1 MTERGLPAAVT
12 TWCTFWMLP
21 SFRNRRAPVRGV
33 LGWIVAII
41 VFGACGGTGPSGV
54 HPGSPTPDQ
63 TQRYVALVHSYW
75 VAYKKAEGDI
85 PSFADECGYYSSK
98 VQPSACRPRIVAIL
112 PVHEKFLADLNITPA
127 PSQFAADDQAFRT
140 QIPAAIAHLQA
151 TLAAAE
157 SGNAEQ
163 VSSEF
168 EAYVAVMQGLFP
180 NLDHVDPSI
189 VHD

>member
-1 MTERGLPAAVT
+1 MTGQGR
-12 TWCTFWMLP
+12 
-21 SFRNRRAPVRGV
+21 
-33 LGWIVAII
+33 GWIVAIL
-41 VFGACGGTGPSGV
+41 VLAACGGCGPSGL
-54 HPGSPTPDQ
+54 PSGSPSPDQ

-85 PSFADECGYYSSK
+85 PSFADECGYYSVK
-98 VQPSACRPRIVAIL
+98 VQPSACRLRIAAIL
-112 PVHEKFLADLNITPA
+112 PVHEKFLADLNLTPA
-127 PSQFAADDQAFRT
+127 PSQFAADDQAFRS
-140 QIPAAIAHLQA
+140 QMPAAIAHLQA
-151 TLAAAE
+151 TLAAAD
-157 SGNAEQ
+157 SGNATQ